1 MIHQD
6 FPEIAQR
13 AATHCD
19 ALLKRQSTPDDL
31 ALEFEQFGERAA
43 LALRPTVAQAWGDPA
58 IQVRSCGIRTTA
70 AGKLKDICGGLAAVS
85 LHAFADERKL
95 LMSIDGRALLEQ
107 LDRAFGGSGLVGEDL
122 PAELPV
128 SADLLAKR
136 FEAQAAA
143 TLTAELG
150 GIEFRADQR
159 GDLTALRP
167 YAAKAELAVLTLEL
181 CGAGGRTWQLV
192 LAVEAEHLS
201 ALLPRRSCAQ
211 SLNPK
216 RKSTMSQAPFSDL
229 PLSANATLVDMT
241 VPLHRL
247 AALAPGVV
255 LPIMVARSVPLQV
268 GEITIARGTIGQVD
282 EQVALQITQI
292 LSGKDSQ

>member
-1 MIHQD
+1 MGIFSRTRD
-6 FPEIAQR
+6 VI
-13 AATHCD
+13 D
-19 ALLKRQSTPDDL
+19 SNLGALLNKADDPEKMARL
-31 ALEFEQFGERAA
+31 I
-43 LALRPTVAQAWGDPA
+43 
-58 IQVRSCGIRTTA
+58 IQEMEDTLVEVRSIAVRF
-70 AGKLKDICGGLAAVS
+70 LA
-85 LHAFADERKL
+85 RKK
-95 LMSIDGRALLEQ
+95 
-107 LDRAFGGSGLVGEDL
+107 
-122 PAELPV
+122 ELQ
-128 SADLLAKR
+128 R
-136 FEAQAAA
+136 
-143 TLTAELG
+143 
-150 GIEFRADQR
+150 GIETLSAEAADWE
-159 GDLTALRP
+159 
-167 YAAKAELAVLTLEL
+167 AKAELAVLTLEL

-192 LAVEAEHLS
+192 LAVEADHLS

-255 LPIMVARSVPLQV
+255 LPIMIARSVPLQV